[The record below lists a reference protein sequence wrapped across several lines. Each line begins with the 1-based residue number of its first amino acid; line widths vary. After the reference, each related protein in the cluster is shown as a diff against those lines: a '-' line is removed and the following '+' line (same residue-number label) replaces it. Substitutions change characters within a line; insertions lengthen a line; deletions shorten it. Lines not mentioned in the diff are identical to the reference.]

1 MLSAKEQKGKLYVE
15 DYAILQE
22 NEVPINIQVQFLK
35 KYRKKH
41 Q

>member
-22 NEVPINIQVQFLK
+22 NEVPINIQVQFFK
-35 KYRKKH
+35 NIEKT
-41 Q
+41 